1 MNPKSLKPKPLSVC
15 TFLSLSHDD
24 ASDFRSSVYILYIY
38 EYGNVYCAN
47 VCVCVC
53 YTGTYSDATYTLNP
67 TLQASKKQKAAQRRR
82 VRSSQ
87 PRLGLVKPLVINL
100 GREAI

>member
-1 MNPKSLKPKPLSVC
+1 MMMRRIFDLPYTCYTYMN
-15 TFLSLSHDD
+15 TEM
-24 ASDFRSSVYILYIY
+24 YI
-38 EYGNVYCAN
+38 VRM
-47 VCVCVC
+47 CVCVC